1 MKKKLILITLL
12 IALFVCLFV
21 ISANA
26 AQIAGYQQ
34 FEVELTD
41 GSKITVYE
49 SAAWD
54 QWQGRL
60 NFTDNTYTEPPL
72 DTEKTYPLL
81 DWSKVVVAD
90 FTNGH
95 RMQLNTTTGEYV
107 ETYGTNNGF
116 SMHINSTGFTKANAT
131 SLKKII
137 TGNATVVRGPSLNGL
152 PALEEL
158 VCGAKLTEIG
168 YNAFDNNKKLTK
180 IDFSA
185 CTNFTTFGNQV
196 FLGCTALET
205 ITLPNTI
212 SSFGESVFDGCT
224 SLESINWPTQIT
236 KIPSGTFNGCTN
248 LTFEIPSYVTKI
260 GNNAFQNCDSLV
272 SITINDSITELGS
285 QAFAYCDNLEELII
299 SENSLV
305 ANKMIGIIRECPKIQ
320 SFRIP
325 PLVTEL
331 GYDNFWNCKALSEI
345 IWPNDL
351 TKISGGNNFSSCTSL
366 TSISIPNTVTTMS
379 GANFS
384 GCTNLEEIRLG
395 ASLTN
400 IGDGLLNLQSLK
412 RVYIPATITTVG
424 SYILGYS
431 NPADSSSNI
440 TFIFTGNEAQAKAL
454 QALVL
459 AKTEGT
465 NHAPNSSKLYDAELV
480 SASKY
485 DVSQEP
491 NGFKLVYDYNI
502 CTAFYN
508 SIHKVGTPVYT
519 FDSYLTEA
527 HMIGTCSQCNE
538 QSISETYDAIVSF
551 LGIAIKMDGTAA
563 TAGYVLNDD
572 SLAVYVSEGYTFNYG
587 VVGYIP
593 TAEQGNSYSPLTI
606 GENGVEAIDKQ
617 YTIHAD
623 ISGEYAS
630 VDFIIK
636 GFPQEAVSLIMCM
649 YIYDGT
655 DIVYICGTS
664 ASSYEQVGTA
674 YAVTVDVANGTII
687 KA

>member
-72 DTEKTYPLL
+72 DTEQTYPLL

-107 ETYGTNNGF
+107 ETYGTNGGY
-116 SMHINSTGFTKANAT
+116 SMHLNATGFTKANAT
-131 SLKKII
+131 NLKTIK
-137 TGNATVVRGPSLNGL
+137 TGAATLVLGGTLGSL
-152 PALEEL
+152 PALEE
-158 VCGAKLTEIG
+158 VICSEKLKEIG
-168 YNAFDNNKKLTK
+168 WNAFDNNKKLTK

-212 SSFGESVFDGCT
+212 TSMGGSVFSGCT
-224 SLESINWPTQIT
+224 NLKSINWPTNIT
-236 KIPSGTFNGCTN
+236 TIPSSTFSGCTN
-248 LTFEIPSYVTKI
+248 LVFEIPTCVTSI
-260 GNNAFQNCDSLV
+260 GASAFQNCDSLV
-272 SITINDSITELGS
+272 SVTIHDNITNLGS
-285 QAFAYCDNLEELII
+285 YAFSSCDNLEEIVI
-299 SENSLV
+299 SDNSLV
-305 ANKMIGIIRECPKIQ
+305 ANKLIGIAEYCPKLT

-331 GYDNFWNCKALSEI
+331 GYDNFRGCTKLAEI
-345 IWPNDL
+345 IWPNNL
-351 TKISGGNNFSSCTSL
+351 TKISSGNNFANCTSL
-366 TSISIPNTVTTMS
+366 TTITFPNTLTTMS
-379 GANFS
+379 GGNLS
-384 GCTNLEEIRLG
+384 GCTNLTEIRFG
-395 ASLTN
+395 AKLTN
-400 IGDGLLNLQSLK
+400 IGSGNLNLKSLK
-412 RVYIPATITTVG
+412 RVYIPATIIEVG
-424 SYILGYS
+424 SNILGYS

-508 SIHKVGTPVYT
+508 SVHKVGTPVYT

-551 LGIAIKMDGTAA
+551 LGIAIKMDGTAT
-563 TAGYVLNDD
+563 TAGYALNED

-649 YIYDGT
+649 YVYNGT
-655 DIVYICGTS
+655 DIVYLCGATE
-664 ASSYEQVGTA
+664 ADLEQVATA
-674 YAVTVDVANGTII
+674 YAVTVDVASNSVT